1 MYHLV
6 VFQFGEQPALP
17 MRLPTITLTLS
28 LMNVLIISLMNIL
41 IISLINV
48 LMSLPITLLM
58 TLRITLRITLR
69 MTLRMTLPPPPPPPP
84 PPPLP
89 SPLPPP
95 LTTRFGGERPSER
108 LDRIDR
114 TSARDAQLISERRRR
129 SILDPGAL

>member
-69 MTLRMTLPPPPPPPP
+69 MTLPPPPPPPP